1 MNERIRLIL
10 DPPRRATLNMAID
23 EFLMESQKD
32 PESLPTLRFY
42 RWSEPAYSIGY
53 FQNISEVTKRFRR
66 AGKEIPVVRRLTGGG
81 IVSHGDDLTLSL
93 ALKESNF
100 RFLKEV
106 KTSYLKIN
114 EAIREGL
121 LRSYAGLDY
130 ADCRSVPSGRAG
142 KDLIC
147 FDKSSCYDLLLAGKK
162 VVGASQR
169 RRDNALLHQSTIFL
183 QGGPEV
189 LGRQIV
195 SGFEKAWGVS
205 FVESPLKEQELLQAE
220 AFEKKRYADPE
231 WASSYEVISA

>member
-1 MNERIRLIL
+1 MRLIL

-32 PESLPTLRFY
+32 PGSLPTLRLY
-42 RWSEPAYSIGY
+42 QWSEPAYSIGY
-53 FQNISEVTKRFRR
+53 FQNINEVARRFQR
-66 AGKEIPVVRRLTGGG
+66 AGRELRVVRRLTGGG
-81 IVSHGDDLTLSL
+81 IVPHGDDLTLSL
-93 ALKESNF
+93 ALKEASF

-121 LRSYAGLDY
+121 AGSHAGLDY

-142 KDLIC
+142 KNLVC
-147 FDKSSCYDLLLAGKK
+147 FDRPSCYDLLLAGKK

-169 RRDNALLHQSTIFL
+169 RQGSALLHQSAIFL
-183 QGGPEV
+183 QTSPEV

-195 SGFEKAWGVS
+195 GGFEKAWGVS
-205 FVESPLKEQELLQAE
+205 FVENPLKEQELLQAE
-220 AFEKKRYADPE
+220 GLEKKRYADPE
-231 WASSYEVISA
+231 WFSA